1 MSKSLRDARL
11 IGHSLDMKLGAVVLL
26 FFFSLAAKAA
36 TLVTQTVG
44 QVSDHVV
51 TSREVQISMA
61 IEGVLFPSPK
71 APPKSLNETRPGS
84 PDFRTAVTAV
94 LLESVVALEAE
105 NFNVASI
112 SNEDINAAVAQI
124 EKTAGGRSYW
134 NELEVSSLE
143 IKNFTKRKL
152 MAKSF
157 LKFKTSSM
165 SGIIT
170 DQEAQDYYERNRVKF
185 GSSSF
190 ESFKENIKTFLAQQ
204 QLEERIRSWFEVIK
218 RKYRVRTFVAE
229 P

>member
-1 MSKSLRDARL
+1 
-11 IGHSLDMKLGAVVLL
+11 MKFLL
-26 FFFSLAAKAA
+26 PFLFYISAQGA
-36 TLVTQTVG
+36 TLITQTVG

-51 TSREVQISMA
+51 TSREVQIAMA

-71 APPKSLNETRPGS
+71 SPAKSLNETRPGN
-84 PDFRTAVTAV
+84 PDFRTAVPAV
-94 LLESVVALEAE
+94 LLEAVVAIEAE
-105 NFNVASI
+105 NFNVANI
-112 SNEDINAAVAQI
+112 SSEEVNAAVAQV
-124 EKTAGGRSYW
+124 EKVAAGRAYW
-134 NELEVSSLE
+134 NELEVSLHE
-143 IKNFTKRKL
+143 LKTFTTRKL

-165 SGIIT
+165 SGVIT
-170 DQEAQDYYERNRVKF
+170 DQEAQDYYEGNRVKF

-190 ESFKENIKTFLAQQ
+190 DSFKDNIKAYLAQQ

>member
-1 MSKSLRDARL
+1 
-11 IGHSLDMKLGAVVLL
+11 MKFLL
-26 FFFSLAAKAA
+26 PFLFCFSAQAA

-51 TSREVQISMA
+51 TSREVQIAMA
-61 IEGVLFPSPK
+61 IEGILFPPRNATTK
-71 APPKSLNETRPGS
+71 TLNETRPGS
-84 PDFRTAVTAV
+84 PDFRGAVTAV
-94 LLESVVALEAE
+94 MLECVVELEAK
-105 NFNVASI
+105 NFNVATLSD
-112 SNEDINAAVAQI
+112 EEINAAVAQV
-124 EKTAGGRSYW
+124 EKLAAGRAYW
-134 NELEVSSLE
+134 NELEVSNQE
-143 IKNFTKRKL
+143 VRKFTIRKL

-165 SGIIT
+165 AGIIT

-190 ESFKENIKTFLAQQ
+190 DSFKENIKTYLAQQ

-229 P
+229 S